1 MLYGARMHIQIDG
14 TDSCMHSFLA
24 LISIVDAAANRFD
37 GILDAIMTRYNV
49 CRIYGVITVDVSTVF
64 ASSCTGPVA

>member
-1 MLYGARMHIQIDG
+1 MHIQIDA
-14 TDSCMHSFLA
+14 SNSVLHSFSA

-49 CRIYGVITVDVSTVF
+49 CRIYGVICVDISTDQ
-64 ASSCTGPVA
+64 